1 MPLHVLIIGATRGL
15 GAALANEYAAQK
27 DTVVFGT
34 TRSAS
39 APKGLHEKIVWV
51 PHIDVSERDV
61 GGKLVN
67 QLGVLGGGGGM
78 VEGGVKKLDVVVCLN
93 I

>member
-1 MPLHVLIIGATRGL
+1 
-15 GAALANEYAAQK
+15 
-27 DTVVFGT
+27 
-34 TRSAS
+34 
-39 APKGLHEKIVWV
+39 LHEKIVWV